1 MLSALRETVTVP
13 IYDNHMH
20 MDPRGR
26 NILAVKE
33 FEAAG
38 GTGFTLVNLPYDE
51 VTISE
56 GEDFRRQYRITLSQA
71 EQVRERTN
79 VSVNVAVGPYPV
91 LLIPLSERF
100 GIEKAERIMM
110 KGMDIAAELV
120 SSGEANALGEIGR
133 PHFPVDNEIS
143 EASERILTHGMELAR
158 ECSCPVIIHC
168 ESSDDTMQRLRDTAD
183 KAHLDPGMVIKHLS
197 QPLVLE
203 SENKGIMPSVAAS
216 RSAIHEALSKGTRFM
231 LETDYIDNPERPNVV
246 MPPATVPKR
255 IKGLLTSGEMSE
267 ETVWK
272 ICSDIPDALYSR
284 RR

>member
-1 MLSALRETVTVP
+1 MLSALREGVTVP

-20 MDPRGR
+20 MDPKGR

-33 FEAAG
+33 FEKEG
-38 GTGFTLVNLPYDE
+38 GTGFTLVNLPYEE
-51 VTISE
+51 VTISDA
-56 GEDFRRQYRITLSQA
+56 EDLRRQYGITLSQA
-71 EQVRERTN
+71 RAVRERTN

-100 GIEKAERIMM
+100 GIGKAEKIMM

-120 SSGEANALGEIGR
+120 SSGEANAIGEIGR
-133 PHFPVDNEIS
+133 PHFPVNDEIN

-183 KAHLDPGMVIKHLS
+183 KACLDPGMVIKHLS
-197 QPLVLE
+197 PPLVLE

-216 RSAIHEALSKGTRFM
+216 RSAIREALSKGTRFM
-231 LETDYIDNPERPNVV
+231 LETDYIDNPERPGVV

-255 IKGLLTSGEMSE
+255 IKGLMSSGEMNE

-272 ICSDIPDALYSR
+272 ICSDIPNAYYKR
-284 RR
+284 